1 MHVHIY
7 INIQTNKL
15 FGTLVVVAA
24 SQIPFLVMYTQ
35 TVNIVNRM
43 VITTLMTIGVSA
55 VLYWLNKLDQ
65 QRQKIILS
73 SQRTWIP

>member
-65 QRQKIILS
+65 QRQKIIL
-73 SQRTWIP
+73 

>member
-1 MHVHIY
+1 MRVHIY

-15 FGTLVVVAA
+15 IGTLVVVAA

-65 QRQKIILS
+65 QRQKIIL
-73 SQRTWIP
+73 

>member
-55 VLYWLNKLDQ
+55 VLYWLNKPDQ
-65 QRQKIILS
+65 QRQKN
-73 SQRTWIP
+73 